1 MKTAEQLNKIL
12 ILIEFSKILYILP
25 KLNLMFLFIQ
35 LLIKKLQLELVSY
48 ILWEFSKML
57 YIQPKLNLHV
67 FVYSGI
73 DKKITIVSYIIWV
86 KDNKECSY

>member
-1 MKTAEQLNKIL
+1 
-12 ILIEFSKILYILP
+12 
-25 KLNLMFLFIQ
+25 MFLFIQ

-86 KDNKECSY
+86 KDNKEYSY